1 MAEHAEDGSLVLE
14 PCAAPPVAR
23 RRKHATGWASR
34 PPGDGH
40 ARPLDD
46 EAGGSPSGG
55 GQDSPTVSQER
66 KLLKRLRELH
76 AEEEAARREAAE
88 AGYTASH
95 TLTLQKEIDALRRAT
110 KKSSQGSGVLL
121 RTLEERQAAESRLAA
136 IREQSSQE
144 KAAWSHG
151 WVHHRTVAPSAAV
164 LTAGAKTERKLKE
177 LSAWSDEQ
185 LRRWLQRHGLAKLA
199 APLAAEGFDGRG
211 LAALYRTVEMCEH
224 ESAVGAAYRQLFRER
239 VGASLGPQKTTL
251 STLLQRSE

>member
-55 GQDSPTVSQER
+55 GHESPTVSQER

-95 TLTLQKEIDALRRAT
+95 TLTLQKEIDTLRRAT
-110 KKSSQGSGVLL
+110 KKSSQGSGLL

-164 LTAGAKTERKLKE
+164 LTAGAKTERKLRE

-211 LAALYRTVEMCEH
+211 LAALYRAVEMCEH

>member
-1 MAEHAEDGSLVLE
+1 MM
-14 PCAAPPVAR
+14 
-23 RRKHATGWASR
+23 
-34 PPGDGH
+34 
-40 ARPLDD
+40 
-46 EAGGSPSGG
+46 
-55 GQDSPTVSQER
+55 
-66 KLLKRLRELH
+66 RLRELH
-76 AEEEAARREAAE
+76 AEEEAARQEAAE

-95 TLTLQKEIDALRRAT
+95 TLTLQKEIDTLRRAT
-110 KKSSQGSGVLL
+110 KKSSQGSGLLL

-164 LTAGAKTERKLKE
+164 LTAGAKTERKLRE
-177 LSAWSDEQ
+177 RSAWSDEQ

-211 LAALYRTVEMCEH
+211 LAALYRAVEMCEH

-239 VGASLGPQKTTL
+239 GASSLCPQKTTL